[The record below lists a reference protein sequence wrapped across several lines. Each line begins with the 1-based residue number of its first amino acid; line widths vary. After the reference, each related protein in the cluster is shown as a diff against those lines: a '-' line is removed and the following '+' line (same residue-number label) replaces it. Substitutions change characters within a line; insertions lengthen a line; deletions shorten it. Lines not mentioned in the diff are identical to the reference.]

1 MNCLNRNE
9 IQEYIDN
16 EIRDSESMLVSDHI
30 NSCAGCKKQYLE
42 LLEDIKFIKET
53 LDVFEIEPKY
63 IPSIENYMYT
73 QKTKRYGIP
82 IFLKTAAAI
91 LIIAISISISLTYFQ
106 QPEKFTE
113 NEMMFNNFMNS
124 SDPNEQWR
132 DNQML
137 ITISNDKNEIVFS
150 FLMDNKD

>member
-1 MNCLNRNE
+1 MNCLSSTE
-9 IQEYIDN
+9 IQKYIDN
-16 EIRDSESMLVSDHI
+16 EMSDSENMLVSNHI

-42 LLEDIKFIKET
+42 LLEDIKLVKET
-53 LDVFEIEPKY
+53 LDILKTEPQD

-73 QKTKRYGIP
+73 QKTVRFGIP
-82 IFLKTAAAI
+82 MLLKTAAAI
-91 LIIAISISISLTYFQ
+91 LLFAISISISLTYFQ

-113 NEMMFNNFMNS
+113 NEIMFNNFMND
-124 SDPNEQWR
+124 SDPNEQWH

-150 FLMDNKD
+150 FLMDNND